1 MLTGHILIAA
11 LEEFLVKFP
20 EAFEFRNWHKLIVTE
35 ISDLTFHVSL
45 LLAGF
50 GIHKDSLKT
59 VMLAEQLE
67 TLRQLAVAT
76 FNDLGHDS

>member
-45 LLAGF
+45 FPTGL
-50 GIHKDSLKT
+50 GIHKDWLKT
-59 VMLAEQLE
+59 IVFAEQLE
-67 TLRQLAVAT
+67 TRR
-76 FNDLGHDS
+76 